1 MDTVL
6 MTIVKVGLPAVA
18 FILILKFVFVKIVKI
33 PGLSP
38 VVASI

>member
-6 MTIVKVGLPAVA
+6 MTVVKIGLPAVA
-18 FILILKFVFVKIVKI
+18 FILLLKFLFVQVVKV